1 MKNLTV
7 LLLSLISAYAAADN
21 TRGFYLGAGL
31 GFTRFQDTSEFDYG
45 TNDLRFRTIELF
57 GGYKYS
63 SPLGLELRV
72 AGNYPKLDRTES
84 VDGPTGDETLE
95 HEYTIDQ
102 YESLY
107 YRPEL
112 ANEEAKLYG
121 LLGYSRLKR
130 TQTTTNLTD
139 GSTFGEAETS
149 ETESGLSYGVGVG
162 FVVNVD
168 YNINFEYRRII
179 DKSDYKANVAAIN
192 FDYRF

>member
-21 TRGFYLGAGL
+21 TRGFYLGGGL
-31 GFTRFQDTSEFDYG
+31 GFTRFQDSSEFDHG
-45 TNDLRFRTIELF
+45 TNGLRFRTIELF
-57 GGYKYS
+57 GGYKYN

-72 AGNYPKLDRTES
+72 GGNYPKRDRTET
-84 VDGPTGDETLE
+84 VDGQTLE
-95 HEYTIDQ
+95 HEYKIDQ

-130 TQTTTNLTD
+130 TQATTNLTD

-162 FVVNVD
+162 FVVNMD